1 MAGIIRGDIEQ
12 ITQSATKLQDFSTQL
27 DTTLTSLKNAV
38 DDISE
43 MTYGSASQTL
53 LTTYYALDTDL
64 KTYVTE
70 LETLGKNVQTSS
82 NNLEAIDDAASSGL
96 SYN

>member
-12 ITQSATKLQDFSTQL
+12 ITQSATKLSDFSSTL
-27 DTTLTSLKNAV
+27 DTTLTSLKSTV
-38 DDISE
+38 DDISN
-43 MTYGSASQTL
+43 MTYGSASETL
-53 LTTYYALDTDL
+53 LTTYYALDKDL
-64 KTYVTE
+64 RTYVQE

-82 NNLEAIDDAASSGL
+82 NNLESIDESASSGL

>member
-12 ITQSATKLQDFSTQL
+12 ITQSATKLQDFSTHL